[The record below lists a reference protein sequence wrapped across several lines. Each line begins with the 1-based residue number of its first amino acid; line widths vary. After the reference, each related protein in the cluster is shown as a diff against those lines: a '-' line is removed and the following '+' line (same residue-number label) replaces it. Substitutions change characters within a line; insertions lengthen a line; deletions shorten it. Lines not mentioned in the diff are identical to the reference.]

1 MLGNP
6 RPVDF
11 KATPTSHQFW
21 FFLQDELL
29 PVRQTQARLT
39 VKRNV
44 GLFPCKN
51 KQKQEDDAGYHS
63 RQVDELAAF
72 QTEDHSQEK
81 HQQEPAVIN
90 DAKVS

>member
-1 MLGNP
+1 MAAADKLNGAYW
-6 RPVDF
+6 R
-11 KATPTSHQFW
+11 KRAI
-21 FFLQDELL
+21 EL
-29 PVRQTQARLT
+29 AE
-39 VKRNV
+39 
-44 GLFPCKN
+44 

>member
-1 MLGNP
+1 MPGNP
-6 RPVDF
+6 HPVDL

-51 KQKQEDDAGYHS
+51 KQKQEDDARYHS
-63 RQVDELAAF
+63 RQVDELVAL

-90 DAKVS
+90 NAKVS